1 MTQKTALFPGSFDP
15 FTSGHE
21 AIVQRALALFDHIVV
36 AVGVNTDKKYM
47 FTSQQRMQKIRDSFP
62 NDSRVEVVEYSDMT
76 VDLCKRVGAHFILR
90 GIRNAKDL
98 EYEQTIAAVNKALAP
113 DIETVLLLADDRH
126 RDISSTLIRE
136 QLAHQQKETD

>member
-62 NDSRVEVVEYSDMT
+62 NDRRVEVVEYSDMT
-76 VDLCKRVGAHFILR
+76 VDLCKRLGAHFILR

-98 EYEQTIAAVNKALAP
+98 EYEKTIAAVNKALAP
-113 DIETVLLLADDRH
+113 DIETVLLLADDKH

>member
-62 NDSRVEVVEYSDMT
+62 NDSRVEVVEYSGMT

-113 DIETVLLLADDRH
+113 DIETVLLLADDKH

>member
-62 NDSRVEVVEYSDMT
+62 NDRRVEVVEYSDMT

-113 DIETVLLLADDRH
+113 NIETVLLLADDKH

>member
-90 GIRNAKDL
+90 GIRNVKDL

-113 DIETVLLLADDRH
+113 DIETVLLLADDKH

>member
-76 VDLCKRVGAHFILR
+76 VDLCKRLGAHFILR

-113 DIETVLLLADDRH
+113 DIETVLLLADDKH

>member
-90 GIRNAKDL
+90 GIRNTKDL

-113 DIETVLLLADDRH
+113 DIETVLLLADDKH

>member
-62 NDSRVEVVEYSDMT
+62 NDSRVEVVEYCDMT

-113 DIETVLLLADDRH
+113 DIETVLLLADDKH

>member
-1 MTQKTALFPGSFDP
+1 
-15 FTSGHE
+15 
-21 AIVQRALALFDHIVV
+21 
-36 AVGVNTDKKYM
+36 M

-113 DIETVLLLADDRH
+113 DIETVLLLADDKH

>member
-47 FTSQQRMQKIRDSFP
+47 FTSQLRMQKIRDSFP

-113 DIETVLLLADDRH
+113 DIETVLLLADDKH